1 MFCMLNLIAPWEV
14 PGALTLVDELV
25 DGCYAALGR
34 WIGNG
39 AVLYVHAQDDQRHA
53 SYHMNIDND
62 V

>member
-1 MFCMLNLIAPWEV
+1 MLNLIAPWEV

-39 AVLYVHAQDDQRHA
+39 AVHEVTLATTCQLP
-53 SYHMNIDND
+53 
-62 V
+62 